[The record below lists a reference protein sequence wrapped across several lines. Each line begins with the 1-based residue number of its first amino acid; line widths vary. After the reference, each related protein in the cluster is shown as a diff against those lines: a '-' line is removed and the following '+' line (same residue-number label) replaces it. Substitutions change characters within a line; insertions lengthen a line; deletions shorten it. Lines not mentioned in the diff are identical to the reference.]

1 MGKKNCSMLSLFN
14 YDKVRCIVFI
24 VIFCFVCIKI
34 AAQSVDEI
42 NRWINSNNSLSAD
55 LRELKKH
62 CSSYLVI
69 DDTIYTS
76 SDYVL
81 LGIHEYCFWPIYW
94 KIGRYVIEND
104 SIKYIGS
111 IYFDYKDYHAR
122 WINKFKFRIKD
133 GYVYWRKRFSFS
145 KKIRG
150 KFPCS
155 MIDERGRKLDLR
167 VVMQQF
173 QE

>member
-1 MGKKNCSMLSLFN
+1 MGKKNCSMLSSFN

-42 NRWINSNNSLSAD
+42 NRGSNSHNSLSAD
-55 LRELKKH
+55 LRKLKKR
-62 CSSYLVI
+62 CSSYVVI

-76 SDYVL
+76 TDGVL
-81 LGIHEYCFWPIYW
+81 LSRHSDLDSWPIYW
-94 KIGRYVIEND
+94 ALQRWVIDGD
-104 SIKYIGS
+104 SIKYVGGIF
-111 IYFDYKDYHAR
+111 INYKGYRAR
-122 WINKFKFRIKD
+122 INKFKFRIKD